1 MDADATLVRRSLRG
15 DTDAFRE
22 LLNRYT
28 GAVFALIHSHF
39 GRTEQAEDIAQ
50 EVFLHTYRSLGN
62 LKDPAKFGSWLYGLT
77 KRTCLNWLR
86 RRKGDSL
93 LLDDVGDAAE
103 IAERPKPGNAA
114 DDDVEV
120 LELIQ
125 SLPLIYREVIHL
137 RYIEDYSYRE
147 IARLLEISE
156 SAINIRL
163 IKARR
168 MLREK
173 IERSRTANES

>member
-1 MDADATLVRRSLRG
+1 MRRTLRG
-15 DTDAFRE
+15 DTEAFRE
-22 LLNRYT
+22 LLGRYT
-28 GAVFALIHSHF
+28 GAVFALIYSHL
-39 GRTEQAEDIAQ
+39 GRTEHAEDVAQ

-62 LKDPAKFGSWLYGLT
+62 LKEPAKFGSWLYGLT

-86 RRKGDSL
+86 RQKADSL
-93 LLDDVGDAAE
+93 PLDEVNE
-103 IAERPKPGNAA
+103 SSTIAERPSRSSGQS
-114 DDDVEV
+114 DDETEV

-125 SLPLIYREVIHL
+125 SLPVIYREVIHL

-173 IERSRTANES
+173 IERSRSGYEP